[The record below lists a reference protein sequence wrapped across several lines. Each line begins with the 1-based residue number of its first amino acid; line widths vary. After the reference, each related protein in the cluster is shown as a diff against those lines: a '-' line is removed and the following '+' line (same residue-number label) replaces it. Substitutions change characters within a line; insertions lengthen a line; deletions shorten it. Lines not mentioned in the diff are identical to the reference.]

1 MRRKRTRSSEG
12 RGGMVNKGRGLV
24 SVLKSDQKSSV
35 MGDLCITNQW
45 DFITLYTT
53 TCTIFNTTTNHTIEA
68 NAGVFGII

>member
-1 MRRKRTRSSEG
+1 MKVEEAWLIKEEVSR
-12 RGGMVNKGRGLV
+12 

-35 MGDLCITNQW
+35 MGDLCVTNQL

-68 NAGVFGII
+68 NAGVFGRI